1 LIEFILFVTDNQ
13 IIRKGTP
20 VVIFI
25 HGILHDAN
33 VYPHP
38 EHFDPE
44 RFAEGSKMSNER
56 SQFDYIPF
64 SIGSRNC
71 IGK

>member
-1 LIEFILFVTDNQ
+1 LFLTGNQ
-13 IIRKGTP
+13 TIRKGTP

-25 HGILHDAN
+25 HGILHDASVFHN
-33 VYPHP
+33 P
-38 EHFDPE
+38 EKFDPE
-44 RFAEGSKMSNER
+44 RFAEGSKLSDER
-56 SQFDYIPF
+56 SQFDFIPF